1 MTKSQGE
8 LVAGKLD
15 EHGLGTWRRVV
26 DAIGPEIALLTVV
39 SLWASTFIVTKDA
52 FDEMTPLAFIFV
64 RFLLMTTLAFGVLI
78 VSARG
83 DRSLLTIRRADL
95 PQFVLV
101 GLTGYT
107 FYQLGFVFGVEKTS
121 AFSSALLISMQPL
134 FTMLILA
141 KRGEPT
147 PQYGWVGLGIA
158 VAGVAVFML
167 DKRGGESST
176 LGNLLSLGAG
186 LSFATYGILN
196 RPLVKRY
203 QPSTYSAYSVLI
215 GSIPLL
221 LISIPDAVRQDW
233 VDLPAKSW
241 IAIVYMVILP
251 VYVAY
256 QFWNWGI
263 AKRGAAE
270 ASSFALL
277 VPIIAGVLSA
287 IVFSESF
294 RAAKVI
300 GGALA
305 MVGLVAIRIDR
316 KPTPT
321 S

>member
-1 MTKSQGE
+1 
-8 LVAGKLD
+8 VAVAEIKQAKPRTARQLAAA
-15 EHGLGTWRRVV
+15 L
-26 DAIGPEIALLTVV
+26 GPELALLTVV
-39 SLWASTFIVTKDA
+39 TLWASTFIVTKDA

-64 RFLLMTTLAFGVLI
+64 RFLLMTTLAFGVL
-78 VSARG
+78 VVGARG
-83 DRSLLTIRRADL
+83 DHSQLKIQRSDL

-101 GLTGYT
+101 GITGYT

-147 PQYGWVGLGIA
+147 PQYGWIGLGIA
-158 VAGVAVFML
+158 VTGVAIFML
-167 DKRGGESST
+167 DKRGGENST

-203 QPSTYSAYSVLI
+203 QPATYSAYSVLI

-221 LISIPDAVRQDW
+221 LISIPDAVKQDW

-241 IAIVYMVILP
+241 LAIVYMVIFP

-294 RAAKVI
+294 GWAKLV

-305 MVGLVAIRIDR
+305 MAGLVAIRIDR
-316 KPTPT
+316 KPK
-321 S
+321 SGESR

>member
-1 MTKSQGE
+1 V
-8 LVAGKLD
+8 VAGKIEQEKSSAMRHLIA
-15 EHGLGTWRRVV
+15 
-26 DAIGPEIALLTVV
+26 AIGPELALLTVV

-64 RFLLMTTLAFGVLI
+64 RFLLMTTLAFGVLV

-83 DRSLLTIRRADL
+83 NRSQLTIQRSDL

-147 PQYGWVGLGIA
+147 PQYGWIGLGIA
-158 VAGVAVFML
+158 VTGVAIFMF
-167 DKRGGESST
+167 DRRGGENST

-196 RPLVKRY
+196 RPLAKKY
-203 QPSTYSAYSVLI
+203 QPSTYSAYAVLI

-221 LISIPDAVRQDW
+221 LISIPDAVKQNW
-233 VDLPAKSW
+233 ADLPAKSW
-241 IAIVYMVILP
+241 IAIVYMVIFP

-294 RAAKVI
+294 GWAKLV

-305 MVGLVAIRIDR
+305 MAGLVAIRIDR
-316 KPTPT
+316 KPERE
-321 S
+321 

>member
-1 MTKSQGE
+1 M
-8 LVAGKLD
+8 
-15 EHGLGTWRRVV
+15 
-26 DAIGPEIALLTVV
+26 
-39 SLWASTFIVTKDA
+39 TKDA
-52 FDEMTPLAFIFV
+52 FNDMTPLAFIFV
-64 RFLLMTTLAFGVLI
+64 RFLLMTTLAFGVLV

-83 DRSLLTIRRADL
+83 DRNLLTIRRADI

-147 PQYGWVGLGIA
+147 PQYGWIGLGIA
-158 VAGVAVFML
+158 VIGVAIFML

-196 RPLVKRY
+196 RPLAKRY
-203 QPSTYSAYSVLI
+203 PPATYSAYAVLI

-221 LISIPDAVRQDW
+221 LISIPDAAQQNW
-233 VDLPAKSW
+233 VDLPTKSW
-241 IAIVYMVILP
+241 VAVVYMVIFP

-294 RAAKVI
+294 GAAKMI

-305 MVGLVAIRIDR
+305 MAGLVAIRIDR
-316 KPTPT
+316 KPNPREER
-321 S
+321 